1 MNIDLRH
8 LQILVAVADAGSI
21 RGAAT
26 RLRLAQPSLTRQ
38 LHRIETALGGAVF
51 DRTPHGVVPTAT
63 GTKTLDQARRV
74 LADLDRMWTGA
85 AEILHQLPS
94 RPARVGGVVGAFT
107 DALVPASEAV
117 GDAPVT
123 SHGDPMVSRLVDQLA
138 AGQLDAAV
146 LHEFPGFTL
155 RLPPSLGTRHLITE
169 PIFVGVA
176 EEHPLAQ
183 RSELDLAELA
193 PRTWALPRDD
203 DGGLHASFHRA
214 CADAGFTARVR
225 HWTTDSAAVAP
236 LVAAGAVCGLY
247 PTTYV
252 LPGMRAMPLAGAPL
266 RRRVLLAW
274 RRDSFVHDRTEEFVA
289 HLYRSYAAI
298 VRHRPA
304 YRDWWAAHA
313 THASPGL
320 PS

>member
-21 RGAAT
+21 RGSAT

-38 LHRIETALGGAVF
+38 LHRIEAALGGAVF
-51 DRTPHGVVPTAT
+51 DRTPHGVLPTPAGLEILT
-63 GTKTLDQARRV
+63 RARRV
-74 LADLDRMWTGA
+74 LADVDRMWTGA
-85 AEILHQLPS
+85 AEILGQLASP
-94 RPARVGGVVGAFT
+94 PARVGGVLGAFT

-123 SHGDPMVSRLVDQLA
+123 SHGDPSVSRLVDALA

-155 RLPPSLGTRHLITE
+155 RLPPSLATRHLITE
-169 PIFVGVA
+169 PIFVGLD
-176 EEHPLAQ
+176 ENHPLAQ
-183 RSELDLAELA
+183 RPELDLADLA
-193 PRTWALPRDD
+193 PRDWALPRAD

-225 HWTTDSAAVAP
+225 HWTGDSASVAP
-236 LVAAGAVCGLY
+236 LLEAGAVCGLY
-247 PTTYV
+247 PTTFV
-252 LPGMRAMPLAGAPL
+252 QPGIRALPLTGAPL

-274 RRDSFVHDRTEEFVA
+274 RRDSFVDGRTEEFMA
-289 HLYRSYAAI
+289 HLFRSYAAI
-298 VRHRPA
+298 VHRRPA
-304 YRDWWAAHA
+304 YRAWWARHA
-313 THASPGL
+313 SHASPGL